1 MRARNIKPGLFKNEV
16 LGSSDPMLT
25 LLFQGLW
32 CLADREGRLEDRPL
46 RIKAEL
52 FSYRENLDI
61 HRYLTEL
68 ERTGFVQRYKV
79 GELALIQV
87 LNFKKHQNPHH
98 TEKKSELPAP
108 VNSPLSHGEYP
119 ADSLIPD
126 SLIQRTLSSEETSN
140 GTSQTSPK
148 KTADPSHV
156 AAVEGVYAY
165 QLSKFGRNPKTNE
178 YTDKRRS
185 KGLLRLRECL
195 RKTGGDLEAA
205 IELMKLAIDNCAA
218 DDWAMNRDPKAR
230 GKDFHKWEKHLFVSY
245 ERMEDWGH
253 RNVGGV

>member
-1 MRARNIKPGLFKNEV
+1 MRARNIKPGLFKNEI
-16 LGSSDPMLT
+16 LGSSDPLFT
-25 LLFQGLW
+25 LLFEGLW

-46 RIKAEL
+46 RIKAEV
-52 FSYRENLDI
+52 FPYRDNLDI

-108 VNSPLSHGEYP
+108 VNSPLVNGEYP

-126 SLIQRTLSSEETSN
+126 SLIQRTLSSEASD
-140 GTSQTSPK
+140 GTSPTASK
-148 KTADPSHV
+148 KTVDPSHV
-156 AAVEGVYAY
+156 AAVEGVFAY
-165 QLSKFGRNPKTNE
+165 QLSKFGRNPKTYE
-178 YTDKRRS
+178 YTDSRRS

-205 IELMKLAIDNCAA
+205 IALMKLAIDNCAA

-230 GKDFHKWEKHLFVSY
+230 GKDFHLWERHHFGSY
-245 ERMEDWGH
+245 EAMESWWN
-253 RNVGGV
+253 RTGGGA

>member
-1 MRARNIKPGLFKNEV
+1 MRSRNIKPGIFKNEI
-16 LGSSDPMLT
+16 LGAADPLLT

-126 SLIQRTLSSEETSN
+126 SLI
-140 GTSQTSPK
+140 PVK
-148 KTADPSHV
+148 KTPESSSGSVSPSRKKKP
-156 AAVEGVYAY
+156 AKTPLPENFGISDAVRKWALTKGY
-165 QLSKFGRNPKTNE
+165 GRLEDHLEHFIGDVKAHGRTYVDWDQAFQNAI
-178 YTDKRRS
+178 
-185 KGLLRLRECL
+185 RE
-195 RKTGGDLEAA
+195 
-205 IELMKLAIDNCAA
+205 
-218 DDWAMNRDPKAR
+218 DWAKLRTSRNGRGKNGAVPKALDYTLTQDEAVR
-230 GKDFHKWEKHLFVSY
+230 RAGLETV
-245 ERMEDWGH
+245 RTAGV
-253 RNVGGV
+253 RN